1 MVVESE
7 SREWRVD
14 KGGLRS
20 DFVAGAMST
29 GGTIGVPVLGASG
42 PGRSQRDHSL
52 WRFSTGVLAFLAGVT
67 SALAALPGLV
77 ESEGFWGSGS
87 LFPAVAGM
95 QAWWL
100 LWGLAA
106 VPAFVYAWRLRE
118 RARTLV
124 DHNQSLARAL
134 AVQRDD
140 GEHARFLAY
149 HDPLTRLPNREFFRE
164 QLAEAIDQAS
174 LEGCQIGVMLVD
186 LDGFK
191 DVNDRL
197 GHAQGDRLL
206 QKVARRLANCVRAV
220 DSISRGRPADQ
231 GRMVSRIG
239 GDEFTI
245 LLAHIRSPE
254 EAAIVA
260 RRILQSLREALD
272 LDGRE
277 VHIGA
282 SIGIA
287 IYPSDEVEGIDG
299 LLRNADMAMYHAK
312 QCGRNNYQF
321 FDESLND
328 AAQRRSALA
337 GELRRAFENGDFSLV
352 FQPIAAT
359 STGRFVALEALLRW
373 DHPERGRLGAG
384 EFVQIAEETGLMAS
398 LGEWVLGESCRLWSR
413 WRDAGLP
420 SLRLCV
426 NVSGLQ
432 LRSDDLP
439 GAVERILGEYG
450 ISGKQLELEITESA
464 MMEDEDEASRTLEAL
479 KRQGVR
485 IALDDFGT
493 GYSSLS
499 YVKRFPVDAIKI
511 DRSFVQGVIEDPE
524 ARAITSAI
532 VALAH
537 ELGLTVVAEGVE
549 SEAQQRCLTELRC
562 DEMQGFLLSEPLES
576 EAVERFLRECVAEPI
591 SAVA

>member
-1 MVVESE
+1 
-7 SREWRVD
+7 
-14 KGGLRS
+14 
-20 DFVAGAMST
+20 
-29 GGTIGVPVLGASG
+29 
-42 PGRSQRDHSL
+42 
-52 WRFSTGVLAFLAGVT
+52 
-67 SALAALPGLV
+67 
-77 ESEGFWGSGS
+77 
-87 LFPAVAGM
+87 
-95 QAWWL
+95 
-100 LWGLAA
+100 
-106 VPAFVYAWRLRE
+106 
-118 RARTLV
+118 
-124 DHNQSLARAL
+124 
-134 AVQRDD
+134 
-140 GEHARFLAY
+140 
-149 HDPLTRLPNREFFRE
+149 
-164 QLAEAIDQAS
+164 
-174 LEGCQIGVMLVD
+174 
-186 LDGFK
+186 
-191 DVNDRL
+191 
-197 GHAQGDRLL
+197 
-206 QKVARRLANCVRAV
+206 
-220 DSISRGRPADQ
+220 
-231 GRMVSRIG
+231 MVSRIG

>member
-1 MVVESE
+1 M
-7 SREWRVD
+7 D
-14 KGGLRS
+14 KGASRS
-20 DFVAGAMST
+20 DFVAGPV
-29 GGTIGVPVLGASG
+29 TIAGAIDVPVLGASA
-42 PGRSQRDHSL
+42 PERSQRDL
-52 WRFSTGVLAFLAGVT
+52 ALRRLSTGVLAFLAGVT
-67 SALAALPGLV
+67 AAFAALPGML
-77 ESEGFWGSGS
+77 EAEGSWWAGS
-87 LFPAVAGM
+87 LLPVAGGI
-95 QAWWL
+95 QLWWL
-100 LWGLAA
+100 GWGLAG
-106 VPAFVYAWRLRE
+106 VPALVYAWRLRG
-118 RARTLV
+118 RARTLTN
-124 DHNQSLARAL
+124 HNQSLARAL

-140 GEHARFLAY
+140 GEQTRFLAY

-164 QLAEAIDQAS
+164 QLAEAIKQAAV
-174 LEGCQIGVMLVD
+174 EGCQIGVMLVD

-191 DVNDRL
+191 EVNDRL
-197 GHAQGDRLL
+197 GHAQGDRVL

-220 DSISRGRPADQ
+220 DSISRGRLADPD
-231 GRMVSRIG
+231 RMVSRIG

-245 LLAHIRSPE
+245 LLAHIRNHE

-260 RRILQSLREALD
+260 RRILQSLRDALD

-287 IYPSDEVEGIDG
+287 IYPSEETEGIDG
-299 LLRNADMAMYHAK
+299 LLRNADLAMYHAK

-352 FQPIAAT
+352 FQPIAET

-420 SLRLCV
+420 GLRLCV

-450 ISGKQLELEITESA
+450 IPGKQLELEITESA
-464 MMEDEDEASRTLEAL
+464 MMEDEEEASRTLESL

-511 DRSFVQGVIEDPE
+511 DRSFVQDVIEDPE

-549 SEAQQRCLTELRC
+549 NAAQQRCLTELQC
-562 DEMQGFLLSEPLES
+562 DEMQGFWLCEPLES
-576 EAVERFLRECVAEPI
+576 EAVDCFLREHVVEPTP
-591 SAVA
+591 AVA